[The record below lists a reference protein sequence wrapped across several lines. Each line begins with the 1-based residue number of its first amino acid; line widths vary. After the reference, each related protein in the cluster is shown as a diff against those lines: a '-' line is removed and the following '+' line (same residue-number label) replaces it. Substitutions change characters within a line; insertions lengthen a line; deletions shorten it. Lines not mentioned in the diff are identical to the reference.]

1 MSRPDARPG
10 PARRCPINEEP
21 KVDADQ
27 VSSVEPIPRRHRTT
41 VMAIA
46 ALAVVAFV
54 GGLILWP
61 GGESA
66 APATT
71 TSTSSSTTSTTAGPE
86 QLPAG
91 TFQIA
96 TAKPSVSLLQVR
108 STPPDPWESTP
119 LSTTTELPPTPPA
132 SQPTVPLRVA
142 LPTPEAPIVGRTAV
156 EGGWVFENP
165 GPYTPKQPFSMMVL
179 EHRGDWVKV
188 AVPVRPNGTEGWVAA
203 ADVDLSTTQR
213 RIEVRL
219 GERMLRAYDG
229 SELVFETPVVVGS
242 AFTQTPT
249 GRFYVTDIVPQD
261 SASYGPV
268 ALATDGYSEM
278 IDEFDNGVPVIAL
291 HGTNRP
297 ELVGQAVSNGCIRVP
312 NELIQQLADTVPRG
326 APVDIWP

>member
-1 MSRPDARPG
+1 M
-10 PARRCPINEEP
+10 PAQ
-21 KVDADQ
+21 ADGAAPP
-27 VSSVEPIPRRHRTT
+27 VEPIPRRRRTV

-54 GGLILWP
+54 GGLIFWP

-66 APATT
+66 APTTTTTT
-71 TSTSSSTTSTTAGPE
+71 TSSTTTTTAGPD

-91 TFQIA
+91 TFQVA
-96 TAKPSVSLLQVR
+96 TAKPSVSNLQVR
-108 STPPDPWESTP
+108 STPPDPWDSTP
-119 LSTTTELPPTPPA
+119 LSTTTELPPTPPP
-132 SQPTVPLRVA
+132 SQPSVPLRVA
-142 LPTPEAPIVGRTAV
+142 LPTVDAPIVGRTAV
-156 EGGWVFENP
+156 EGGWEFENP
-165 GPYTPKQPFSMMVL
+165 GPYDPRQPFSMMVL

-188 AVPVRPNGTEGWVAA
+188 AVPVRPNGTEGWVAVQ
-203 ADVDLSTTQR
+203 DVELSTTQR

-249 GRFYVTDIVPQD
+249 GRFYVTDIVPQT
-261 SASYGPV
+261 SPSYGPV

-326 APVDIWP
+326 APVDIWA